1 MKIIDPL
8 NFTEKTG
15 VDSQVNERLFLK
27 KGGSLPNQETFG
39 STVKN
44 RMTVTLELISSY
56 IQDSFPAF
64 KRKERNNYAGNLG
77 DEIIRLWIVSQHW
90 RLDS

>member
-27 KGGSLPNQETFG
+27 KGGSLPNQETFR

-44 RMTVTLELISSY
+44 RTGAASHV
-56 IQDSFPAF
+56 
-64 KRKERNNYAGNLG
+64 
-77 DEIIRLWIVSQHW
+77 
-90 RLDS
+90 